1 MKKKFNDITNL
12 TIAVNCLV
20 LILGCIL
27 VLYPD
32 FSLKTLGII
41 AAIYLI
47 AHGAILLGLE
57 MGLSRIY
64 VPFENIVS
72 GVLMVA
78 LGVILLVNP
87 GAAAVL
93 LTMAFGVWIIMTS
106 INNIKVASFFRKVDE
121 FPSTM
126 MIVIGVLDIILGFL
140 VILNPF
146 AGAITL
152 TLYLGIILIVHAIF
166 NIVDMIVLRK
176 NVKDNVKVF
185 KEEVNKIL
193 EESKKAESK

>member
-12 TIAVNCLV
+12 TIVLNCLMLV
-20 LILGCIL
+20 LGLILI
-27 VLYPD
+27 LYPD
-32 FSLKTLGII
+32 FSLKTLGVIT
-41 AAIYLI
+41 AIYLI

-57 MGLSRIY
+57 MGLSKIY

-72 GVLMVA
+72 GVLMIA
-78 LGVILLVNP
+78 LGLILLVTP

-93 LTMAFGVWIIMTS
+93 LTIAFGVWIIMAS
-106 INNIKVASFFRKVDE
+106 INNIKVASFFRKVDK

-126 MIVIGVLDIILGFL
+126 MIIIGVLDTILGFL

-166 NIVDMIVLRK
+166 NIVDMIILKK
-176 NVKDNVKVF
+176 NVKENAKVLKARVSEIL
-185 KEEVNKIL
+185 KE
-193 EESKKAESK
+193 AESK